1 MSALELKVESAK
13 EDKKLNELA
22 ESTEKVT
29 EEKIEKSLNY
39 DELTDEEKKAVDE
52 FNEKID
58 VFDSTQVLQF
68 GAAAQNKISGFSDSV
83 LEDVKTKNTGEV
95 GDLLAKL
102 VGEIKSFDGAI
113 GEPKGL
119 GKIFHSA
126 KREFNTIKAKYSKVE
141 TNIDGIEK
149 SLDKSKIGLL
159 KDVSMFDEMY
169 QKNLEYFK
177 EISLYIIAG
186 EKKLDELRNVTL
198 PELKKKAEE
207 SKEQVD
213 IQKVQDMEA
222 QINRFE
228 KKIYDLKTT
237 RIISIQMAPQIRL
250 IQNNDAEL
258 VDKIQM
264 MKDIEIFDQMYD
276 KNLEYFK
283 ELSLYIIAGMKKID
297 ELKTKVLPELEKTAK
312 ESGEETDVQKVNDMN
327 NLINRFEKKIYD
339 LKTTRII
346 SIQMAPQIRLIQNND
361 AELVDKITS
370 SITNTIPLWKNQ
382 MVIALG
388 ISNAKQAL
396 NAQKKVSELT
406 NEMLKKNSET
416 LKQGSIDIAKES
428 ERAIVDLETLKKTNS
443 DLITTLDEIVKI
455 HAEGRKQREEAEI
468 ELNKIEVELKDKLM
482 NLKEE
487 NA

>member
-1 MSALELKVESAK
+1 MNELKVVDTLDVK
-13 EDKKLNELA
+13 EIKSMVEGEKKL
-22 ESTEKVT
+22 T
-29 EEKIEKSLNY
+29 EEKVEKTLDYNK
-39 DELTDEEKKAVDE
+39 LTKEEKAAIDE
-52 FNEKID
+52 FVGKID
-58 VFDSTQVLQF
+58 VNSTNEIITF
-68 GAAAQNKISGFSDSV
+68 GSPAQSKITAFSDEV
-83 LEDVKTKNTGEV
+83 LDNVRTKNVGEV
-95 GDLLAKL
+95 GDLLSDLTA
-102 VGEIKSFDGAI
+102 EIKGFDAAI
-113 GEPKGL
+113 DPNMKDGL
-119 GKIFHSA
+119 FNSLKKQIAKIIA
-126 KREFNTIKAKYSKVE
+126 KFSKVE
-141 TNIDGIEK
+141 TNINAI
-149 SLDKSKIGLL
+149 
-159 KDVSMFDEMY
+159 
-169 QKNLEYFK
+169 
-177 EISLYIIAG
+177 
-186 EKKLDELRNVTL
+186 EKKL
-198 PELKKKAEE
+198 E
-207 SKEQVD
+207 SH
-213 IQKVQDMEA
+213 
-222 QINRFE
+222 
-228 KKIYDLKTT
+228 
-237 RIISIQMAPQIRL
+237 
-250 IQNNDAEL
+250 
-258 VDKIQM
+258 KIQM

-455 HAEGRKQREEAEI
+455 HAEGRKQREEAEV
-468 ELNKIEVELKDKLM
+468 ELNKIEIELKDKLM